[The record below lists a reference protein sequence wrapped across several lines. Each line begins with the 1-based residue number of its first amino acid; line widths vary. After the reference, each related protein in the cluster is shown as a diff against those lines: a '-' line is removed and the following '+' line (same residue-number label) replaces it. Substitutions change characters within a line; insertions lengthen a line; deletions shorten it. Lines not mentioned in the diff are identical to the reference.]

1 MFNDPYNFS
10 GNQNGWPNTFQQT
23 APQWGVP
30 QLKTNKVLVTSLEE
44 AISRSTDRYSEM
56 YYFDQNKPVFYIV
69 RTDMNLVKSWVE
81 IPYIV
86 PNQENNTPATK
97 ADLADIEKRLGIL
110 EAKSNPKKKKVE
122 VEQEV
127 SNVESTQ

>member
-10 GNQNGWPNTFQQT
+10 GNQNGWPNTLRQT

-69 RTDMNLVKSWVE
+69 GTDMNFVKSWVE

-122 VEQEV
+122 VEQEA